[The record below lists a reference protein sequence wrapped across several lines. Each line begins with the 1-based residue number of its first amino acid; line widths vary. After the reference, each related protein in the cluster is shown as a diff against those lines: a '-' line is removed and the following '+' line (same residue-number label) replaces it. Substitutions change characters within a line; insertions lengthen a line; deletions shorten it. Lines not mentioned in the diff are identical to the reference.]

1 MVVFQPTY
9 NWYIGGPLCGGNE
22 WGNMRPARV
31 SAHLGE
37 QCSRE
42 PAFLPFTCPAAVDWR
57 ISEETTTKPV
67 GMKTMGFLQ
76 TLHVVI

>member
-1 MVVFQPTY
+1 M
-9 NWYIGGPLCGGNE
+9 GENE
-22 WGNMRPARV
+22 WGTMRPCAGEA
-31 SAHLGE
+31 AHLGE

-57 ISEETTTKPV
+57 LREETTSKPV

-76 TLHVVI
+76 TLHVVT